1 LPAIVVF
8 DGACNLCNG
17 AVRFILKHDRK
28 GMFQFAWLQS
38 PAGQASLA
46 KSDIDAVKADSIVL
60 VDGEKVYTRSDAVL
74 HILELLG
81 GGWKLFRVFRVIPKA
96 WRDSLYD
103 FIARNRY
110 RWFGKKDACEL
121 PDEVNFREKFLDAG
135 E

>member
-1 LPAIVVF
+1 
-8 DGACNLCNG
+8 
-17 AVRFILKHDRK
+17 
-28 GMFQFAWLQS
+28 MFQFAWLQS